1 MSTEPKPTCRS
12 RRFSKVSLASSFF
25 AAVLALA
32 LGVVLFLSVQT
43 LGTQYNLYYL
53 LWKAGIRKYEPQV
66 ALAGMFHDHA
76 FRQRFIGMSRADFE
90 RRFPSTFYQLRRQPP
105 IATAGEVYFISDYRQ
120 ATDDSGAFG
129 MCWMAVFRDDRL
141 VAFDYAKA

>member
-1 MSTEPKPTCRS
+1 MSAEPKPTCKS
-12 RRFSKVSLASSFF
+12 PRFFKATLFSLFL
-25 AAVLALA
+25 AAAPALA
-32 LGVVLFLSVQT
+32 LGLLLFLSVQT

-53 LWKAGIRKYEPQV
+53 LWKAGFRTYEPQV

-105 IATAGEVYFISDYRQ
+105 IAKAGEVYFISDYRQ
-120 ATDDSGAFG
+120 ATDESGAFS

-141 VAFDYAKA
+141 VEFDYAKA